1 MQTATNGQQSIQPK
15 KPTKMEVL
23 VTTDYRQFKL
33 VRGNRLINK
42 AHANTLAKSIQ
53 KRNLLK
59 YSPII
64 VNTQGEIA
72 DGQHRWMAAQ
82 QLHVPLYYIVADDI
96 KFSDIVLL
104 NSVVK
109 NWKPQDYLD
118 HFIDQGAGDY
128 IALKTFADKWKFSIS
143 NAVAVLSIGS
153 DRYLKAP
160 MREFRSGEWKI
171 TSLAHAEEFAKRY
184 MDIAQYTE
192 ERTAKDRDLM
202 RAVYRMYH
210 VVEAPIEHDEL
221 MKQLKVYPYPIY
233 RRLGMREYL
242 RQFEDIYNFNK
253 KSKTIRLV

>member
-1 MQTATNGQQSIQPK
+1 MINTKKKATL
-15 KPTKMEVL
+15 EVL
-23 VTTDYRQFKL
+23 VTTDYRQLKL
-33 VRGNRLINK
+33 VKGNRLINK

-64 VNTQGEIA
+64 VNTQGEIV
-72 DGQHRWMAAQ
+72 DGQHRWMAAK
-82 QLHVPLYYIVADDI
+82 QLNVPLYYIVADDI

-118 HFIDQGAGDY
+118 HFTDKGLGDY
-128 IALKTFADKWKFSIS
+128 IALKMFAYKWKFSIS
-143 NAVAVLSIGS
+143 NALAILSIGS
-153 DRYLKAP
+153 NKQLTAP
-160 MREFRSGEWKI
+160 LREFRSGEWAVTNI
-171 TSLAHAEEFAKRY
+171 TKAEEFAKQY
-184 MDIAQYTE
+184 TEIAQYTE

-210 VVEAPIEHDEL
+210 VIEAPIDHEEL
-221 MKQLKVYPYPIY
+221 MRQLKLYPYPIY

-253 KSKTIRLV
+253 KSKTVRLV